1 VGQRIDLKGGNH
13 LSELGAEVVA
23 FNEKQWYTGRVAQQT
38 AVAGQERTSLG
49 ARVAHQRLPGDVRSV
64 RGILSD
70 DAQPRSQ
77 AAKHL
82 VDGEAIDHP
91 ATATAGLE

>member
-1 VGQRIDLKGGNH
+1 VC
-13 LSELGAEVVA
+13 
-23 FNEKQWYTGRVAQQT
+23 
-38 AVAGQERTSLG
+38 
-49 ARVAHQRLPGDVRSV
+49 SV

-82 VDGEAIDHP
+82 VDGEAIDHG
-91 ATATAGLE
+91 ATARPGLE